1 MIVNHSTL
9 YKALQK
15 AAKATGVTAVP
26 ATEYL
31 QLTVTSNK
39 LHIAGCNMKFYIRAD
54 IDITEGSLNS
64 FLVHAKK
71 LLDYLSGL
79 PDQPLTITAD
89 KNLLVK
95 YTGGKF
101 TMPILSDDNFPV
113 PAMPKTKN
121 TMQISS
127 DVFNEG
133 LHRVSWARAKDK
145 PDMPDLEC
153 LCVKLSPG
161 KLMFVGAASEALAAF
176 NIEAEHNVTGELLI
190 PDYCLPVFDFEPEK
204 QLAIVTDGTRL
215 SISYDNMLINAA
227 LLDAKYRDISGH
239 MALKWDKVISMDKD
253 LLVGS
258 LERIKKFAGG
268 ENKTVKL
275 VFGKELTMSAK
286 NIAEDE
292 QIEEILPIQYT
303 GNPVEIATNAS
314 VLLNAVKRIPEI
326 NLEISDY
333 KKPLLL
339 RDGENLTVVSPVA
352 Y

>member
-31 QLTVTSNK
+31 QFTVTENK
-39 LHIAGCNMKFYIRAD
+39 LHIAGCNLKFYIRAD
-54 IDITEGSLNS
+54 VDITDGSLNS

-71 LLDYLSGL
+71 LLDYISGL
-79 PDQPLTITAD
+79 PDQPLTIAPD

-95 YTGGKF
+95 YAGGKF
-101 TMPILSDDNFPV
+101 SMPILSDDNFPV

-121 TMQISS
+121 TMSISS

-153 LCVKLSPG
+153 LCVKLTPG
-161 KLMFVGAASEALAAF
+161 KLMFVGAASEGLAAF
-176 NIEAEHNVTGELLI
+176 NIDAEHNVTGEFLI

-204 QLAIVTDGTRL
+204 DLSLVTDGSRL
-215 SISYDNMLINAA
+215 LISYDNLIINAA

-239 MALKWDKVISMDKD
+239 MALKWDKVISIDKD
-253 LLVGS
+253 LLAGS

-275 VFGKELTMSAK
+275 VFGEQLTMSAK

-292 QIEEILPIQYT
+292 QIEETLPISYT
-303 GNPVEIATNAS
+303 GDSVEVATNAS
-314 VLLNAVKRIPEI
+314 VLLNAVKRMPEI

-333 KKPLLL
+333 RKPLLL
-339 RDGENLTVVSPVA
+339 RNGDNLTVVSPVK